1 MDQTVEW
8 ATDLIL
14 TYRYVFAFALAAL
27 DGPVASFIVGVFVAS
42 GQLEFI
48 PTFIALLLGDL
59 STCLVIFTF
68 GHYFSR
74 LPFVQRMLSKSGL
87 ASHVAV
93 IRHLWLE
100 HSAKTMFMS
109 KLAWG
114 MSSAFLV
121 AAGIV
126 GLPWARFLILVT
138 VVAASQYL
146 VLLGLAVGLGAS
158 LGPAD
163 DIFGW
168 LKVIVAVVMAIVLAY
183 LLVARRMGRLLISEE
198 TRAQA
203 AEHDAKREADRQ
215 AAE

>member
-1 MDQTVEW
+1 MEA

-14 TYRYVFAFALAAL
+14 TYRYLFAFALAAL

-48 PTFIALLLGDL
+48 PTFFSLLLGDL
-59 STCLVIFTF
+59 TTCVVIFTF
-68 GHYFSR
+68 GQYFSR
-74 LPFVQRMLSKSGL
+74 RAFVQRMLNKSGL
-87 ASHVAV
+87 AQHVAV

-100 HSAKTMFMS
+100 HTAKTMFMS

-126 GLPWARFLILVT
+126 GLPWARFLVLVT
-138 VVAASQYL
+138 VVAASQYI
-146 VLLGLAVGLGAS
+146 VLLAIAVGVGQS
-158 LGPAD
+158 IGPAE

-168 LKVIVAVVMAIVLAY
+168 LKIIAAVLVAIVVTY
-183 LLVARRMGRLLISEE
+183 LLVARRMGRLLITDEQKKE
-198 TRAQA
+198 A
-203 AEHDAKREADRQ
+203 AALEAKRDAERQ